1 MLKKL
6 LLVAVAT
13 VAFVSSVSSAN
24 AGWWWNSRPSQPSY
38 SSGYNDYQ
46 LIIRQSLGHGTD
58 MYYSTPA
65 VQYGSPSIN
74 YQFNNDGSVDPYRS
88 GIIQRR
94 GFGW

>member
-24 AGWWWNSRPSQPSY
+24 AGWLWNSKPSQPSY
-38 SSGYNDYQ
+38 YSGYNDNQ
-46 LIIRQSLGHGTD
+46 LIIRQSLGRGTD

-74 YQFNNDGSVDPYRS
+74 YQFDRSGNVDPCAS

-94 GFGW
+94 RFGW